1 MSLELLNTFGTLA
14 TVAIVAATALAALIQ
29 LRHLRAGNQIN
40 AMLTIG
46 DKFQSREFT
55 GSLETVGTALSPA
68 MEDPAFRDYLIA
80 ISRRTPVGDVSESNK
95 DTRQA
100 ALLVGN
106 TYEELGILI
115 KNGIVD
121 RDLFLDRYCAVAIGA
136 WKRLEN
142 FLAFVR
148 ELQDDQAI
156 WENFEMIV
164 ALSERWLRD
173 HPTTYPP
180 NLERLKVANP
190 WPIPSPARP

>member
-1 MSLELLNTFGTLA
+1 MPLELLDTFGTLA

-46 DKFQSREFT
+46 DKFQSNEFL
-55 GSLETVGTALSPA
+55 GALDAVNIELGDA
-68 MEDPAFRDYLIA
+68 MEDPAFRDYLVA
-80 ISRRTPVGDVSESNK
+80 ISRRLPIGDIAARFK
-95 DTRQA
+95 DRRHA

-121 RDLFLDRYCAVAIGA
+121 RDLFLDRYCAVAIAA
-136 WKRLEN
+136 WNRLEH

-148 ELQDDQAI
+148 DVQDDQAI

-164 ALSERWLRD
+164 SLSERWVRD
-173 HPTTYPP
+173 HPSTYPRK
-180 NLERLKVANP
+180 LDRLKIENP
-190 WPIPSPARP
+190 WPVASQARP